1 MQKSSRFI
9 LMFISFIGNQT
20 LVYRFFFYAASGDVN
35 KVREM
40 LLDGMP
46 VNVRTESDGF
56 TALHHGAMNVMK
68 SADVVNELLKNG
80 AHVNAQTNYGKTPI
94 YWAANCGNIDAM
106 KALLQ
111 HGADPTIPSYD
122 GETPLIRAHDNGHQ
136 EAMSLLENY

>member
-1 MQKSSRFI
+1 MQKSIRFI
-9 LMFISFIGNQT
+9 LMLISFIGNQT
-20 LVYRFFFYAASGDVN
+20 LVYRFFFYAAGGDVN

-40 LLDGMP
+40 LRDGMP
-46 VNVRTESDGF
+46 VNVRSEDDGF

-80 AHVNAQTNYGKTPI
+80 AHVNAQTNFGTTPI

-122 GETPLIRAHDNGHQ
+122 GETPLFRARDNGQQ
-136 EAMSLLENY
+136 EAMILLENY